1 MNPPRVNRWK
11 AGIPVPVRFS
21 LGSYRGSVPV
31 ASGYPKVAPVACG
44 EDAKSTGGDK
54 ARGVW
59 LKRWHG
65 SKRRA
70 WTYMFIWKTEKKWA
84 GDCRQLVLKLDDGTI
99 RRVELQF
106 VSRWQHRDWERDWD
120 DGR

>member
-1 MNPPRVNRWK
+1 
-11 AGIPVPVRFS
+11 
-21 LGSYRGSVPV
+21 
-31 ASGYPKVAPVACG
+31 
-44 EDAKSTGGDK
+44 
-54 ARGVW
+54 
-59 LKRWHG
+59 
-65 SKRRA
+65 
-70 WTYMFIWKTEKKWA
+70 MFIWKTEKKWA